1 MMYFVQHLQT
11 YAPKNRAWRELVELI
26 KKYECILIPNEISVD
41 ALKEEVRIEIERL
54 NMDSPKLKPIR
65 YSFGHIGGGIIR
77 LDASV
82 DRMGCPDM
90 IFILDI
96 CKVRSVYQFSE
107 SHLTSNLVDS
117 K

>member
-11 YAPKNRAWRELVELI
+11 YAPKNRAWRELVEFV
-26 KKYECILIPNEISVD
+26 KKYEYILIKNEVSVD
-41 ALKEEVRIEIERL
+41 ALKEEIRIEIERL

-65 YSFGHIGGGIIR
+65 YSFGHIGDGMIR

-82 DRMGCPDM
+82 DKMGCSDQ
-90 IFILDI
+90 IFFLDI
-96 CKVRSVYQFSE
+96 CKVRSVYQFGE
-107 SHLTSNLVDS
+107 NLPTSNLVDS